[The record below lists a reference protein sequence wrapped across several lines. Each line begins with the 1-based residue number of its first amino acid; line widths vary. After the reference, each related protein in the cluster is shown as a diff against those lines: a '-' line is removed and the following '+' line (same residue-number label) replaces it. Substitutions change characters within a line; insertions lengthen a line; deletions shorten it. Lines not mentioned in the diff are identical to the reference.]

1 MGKQKNDIERYLKGE
16 MTASE
21 MHALEKEALQD
32 PFLSEALEGI
42 GNAGADNFLFDL
54 KELHK
59 SVNHRTRLKKT
70 KVISLWN
77 WSIGI
82 AAGLLLIAASSVY
95 VISII
100 LSQQKENLALLEK
113 SAAPS
118 PLEKSEETKADSTT
132 SSDKSHQRSMASPVE
147 SEQASKPVVNFRKGK
162 QRPMVNPTAGAT
174 ASNDSETNTTEN
186 TSPTERLEADEQ
198 PPAEVTSSA
207 DTPELNK
214 DRATREVASERKKTP
229 SLASGT
235 SVADTRSDDD
245 LKNSK
250 IIKGKVISAEDGMA
264 LPGVNVLV
272 KGTNVGV
279 VTDAEGGYEIPLTDD
294 KQDLVFSFIGLKS
307 VEINPAA
314 KEEVNIKMTPDYA
327 QLSEVV
333 VTGASGEIKAENT
346 PTLEF
351 AQPQGGKKAF
361 QNYLEEKMNYPSQAL
376 ENKVEGKVTVQFT
389 VAPNGELQD
398 FKILNGIGFGCDDEV
413 IRLIKEGP
421 AWSPTKRNA
430 QPITDKVKVRLKF
443 DIPN

>member
-1 MGKQKNDIERYLKGE
+1 MGKQKNDIERYLNGE
-16 MTASE
+16 MTPSE
-21 MHALEKEALQD
+21 MHALEKQALQD

-42 GNAGADNFLFDL
+42 GNAGTDNFLFDL

-59 SVNHRTRLKKT
+59 SVQHRTRPSKT
-70 KVISLWN
+70 KVISIWN

-100 LSQQKENLALLEK
+100 ISQDKQKALALQENA
-113 SAAPS
+113 STPS
-118 PLEKSEETKADSTT
+118 SKEEEVETSRDSTL
-132 SSDKSHQRSMASPVE
+132 SSDEKNKQMSLNSPVE
-147 SEQASKPVVNFRKGK
+147 KEPAQKPVPKRKRSS
-162 QRPMVNPTAGAT
+162 QPNVNPNAGAT
-174 ASNDSETNTTEN
+174 ASNDNAETTLENPSATQPVVVDDQSKPEGTFTESSDLKKVPARETTETAK
-186 TSPTERLEADEQ
+186 TS
-198 PPAEVTSSA
+198 
-207 DTPELNK
+207 
-214 DRATREVASERKKTP
+214 P

-235 SVADTRSDDD
+235 SVLLDNNA
-245 LKNSK
+245 KVV
-250 IIKGKVISAEDGMA
+250 KGKVISSEDGTA

-272 KGTNVGV
+272 KGTNIGV
-279 VTDAEGGYEIPLTDD
+279 VTDAEGTYEIPLADP

-307 VEINPAA
+307 VEVKPETKQEIN
-314 KEEVNIKMTPDYA
+314 VQMTPDYA

-333 VTGASGEIKAENT
+333 VTGASGDVRADDT

-389 VAPNGELQD
+389 VTPNGELQD

-430 QPITDKVKVRLKF
+430 QPVTDRVKVRLKF

>member
-1 MGKQKNDIERYLKGE
+1 MGKQKNDIERYLNGE
-16 MTASE
+16 MTPSE
-21 MHALEKEALQD
+21 MHALEKQALQD

-59 SVNHRTRLKKT
+59 SVQHRTRPSKT
-70 KVISLWN
+70 KVISIWN

-100 LSQQKENLALLEK
+100 ISQDKQKTLALQEK
-113 SAAPS
+113 SLTPS
-118 PLEKSEETKADSTT
+118 SKNEQDKASNDSTL
-132 SSDKSHQRSMASPVE
+132 SLDEKNKQLSLNSPVE
-147 SEQASKPVVNFRKGK
+147 KEQAQKPVPKRKRS
-162 QRPMVNPTAGAT
+162 QQPDVNPTAGAT
-174 ASNDSETNTTEN
+174 ASNDNVENTLENTRETQPVVADDQPKPEVPSAETSDLKKAPSRESSET
-186 TSPTERLEADEQ
+186 A
-198 PPAEVTSSA
+198 
-207 DTPELNK
+207 
-214 DRATREVASERKKTP
+214 KTLP

-235 SVADTRSDDD
+235 SVQLDNRSQD
-245 LKNSK
+245 LANNIK
-250 IIKGKVISAEDGMA
+250 IVKGKVISAEDGTA

-272 KGTNVGV
+272 KGTNTGV
-279 VTDAEGGYEIPLTDD
+279 VTDAEGAYEISLTDP

-307 VEINPAA
+307 VEVKPET
-314 KEEVNIKMTPDYA
+314 KPEVNVQMAPDYA

-333 VTGASGEIKAENT
+333 VTGASGDIRADNT

-389 VAPNGELQD
+389 VAPNGELRD

-430 QPITDKVKVRLKF
+430 QPVTDRVKVRLKF

>member
-1 MGKQKNDIERYLKGE
+1 MGKQKNDIERYLKGD
-16 MTASE
+16 MTPSE
-21 MHALEKEALQD
+21 MHALEREALQD

-70 KVISLWN
+70 KVISIWN

-100 LSQQKENLALLEK
+100 LSQEKEKNLALLEK
-113 SAAPS
+113 LEESS
-118 PLEKSEETKADSTT
+118 NKEKSQEATADSTM
-132 SSDKSHQRSMASPVE
+132 SADKTNKLNIASPVE
-147 SEQASKPVVNFRKGK
+147 SEQTQKPIVNPRKRK
-162 QRPMVNPTAGAT
+162 QPTVVNPTAGAT
-174 ASNDSETNTTEN
+174 ALNGNNTDATGI
-186 TSPTERLEADEQ
+186 TSPTGRLEADDQ
-198 PPAEVTSSA
+198 PQAVVASSA
-207 DTPELNK
+207 DTPESNK
-214 DRATREVASERKKTP
+214 DQASREVASDRKKTP
-229 SLASGT
+229 SIAS
-235 SVADTRSDDD
+235 ADTHSNDVV
-245 LKNSK
+245 KNSK

-272 KGTNVGV
+272 KGTHIGV

-294 KQDLVFSFIGLKS
+294 KQTLVFSFIGLKS
-307 VEINPAA
+307 VEVNPAA
-314 KEEVNIKMTPDYA
+314 KEEMNVKMTPDYA

-333 VTGASGEIKAENT
+333 VTGYNGESQAKDT

-351 AQPQGGKKAF
+351 AEPQGGKKAF

-376 ENKVEGKVTVQFT
+376 ENKVEGRVTVQFT